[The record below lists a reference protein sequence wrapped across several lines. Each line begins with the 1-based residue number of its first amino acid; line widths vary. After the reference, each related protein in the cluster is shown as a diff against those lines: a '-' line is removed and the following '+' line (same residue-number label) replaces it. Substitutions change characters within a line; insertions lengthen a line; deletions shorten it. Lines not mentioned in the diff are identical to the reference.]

1 MRSRRVCL
9 FSIVIAAA
17 AGLRGQGFLLSTVAG
32 GAAPKTPVA
41 ATQVTITGIGG
52 VAADGQGG
60 VYFTA
65 LDCVFRVD
73 ASGVMTRVAGNAR
86 AGFSGDGGPATGA
99 QLWAPGGL
107 ALDGAGNL
115 YIADTGNARVRK
127 VTAGGVITTVAGGG
141 DAVLGAPMGV
151 AVDGPGN
158 LYIADSGSNRIWKVA
173 AGGGMTVAAGGGHGL
188 IGWDGDGG
196 PATSAVLANPSGVA
210 VDGGGNL
217 FIADTN
223 HYRVRKVTAAGIITT
238 VAGSGVEGN
247 SGGGSAATSAQLGQV
262 MGVAVD
268 GAGNVYIAD
277 SESQRIWKVTTDG
290 AITTVA
296 GNGGYGG
303 YGGYGGDGGRATRAL
318 LFNPLGVAV
327 DAQGNVFI
335 ADADNDRIRKVNAAG
350 IITTIAGD
358 GDFNTYSGDGG
369 PAVEAQ
375 LDYPRGVTVDGSGN
389 LFLADTGNERVRMV
403 TAAGV
408 IGTVAGNTA
417 PWLRSPVAVAADG
430 NGNVYVAD
438 DIGARVMKV
447 SAGGAVG
454 VFAGT
459 GVVGYAGDGGAA
471 VNAELDSPSAVA
483 VDAAGN
489 VYIAEEG
496 NHVVRKVDAAG
507 TITTVAGNGSA
518 GFSGDGGPARSAMLD
533 APGGLAVDGAGNLY
547 IADSGSGRIR
557 KVAAGGTITRVA
569 GNGVQG
575 FAGDG
580 GPAVNAEFNY
590 PRGLAVD
597 GKGNLYIADAFNNRV
612 RMVTAGGLI
621 FTVAGDGEAG
631 YAGDGGVAAGGRLN
645 APMGVAVD
653 GQGNVYVADAGNNAV
668 RRLTAS
674 EAACGY
680 AVSPAVV
687 ETVAAGG
694 TVTLNVKAGAGCEWA
709 VSGLPGWITVAGGVP
724 GAGAGEVAIEV
735 AANGGAA
742 RSVQIEVAGLGVTVR
757 QASSVLE
764 VSAGGVV
771 NGASY
776 QGSVAPGSIAAV
788 FGNFLLGAP
797 VMAASL
803 PLPEDLGGLSF
814 EMGGTAG
821 MFYASLFQANVQVP
835 WEAAGRSAV
844 TVSAALSGQR
854 SAPQMVSVAE
864 YAPGIFAVNGQG
876 TGQGAILDGA
886 NRVVD
891 ASNPAR
897 AGVTVV
903 QIFCTGLGPV
913 TNRPATG
920 EAAPGN
926 PAAETTARPV
936 VTIGGVAAEVRF
948 SGLAPGMVGLYQVNA
963 LTPNGVKGSAAPVV
977 ISIGGVSSN
986 TVTMAVE

>member
-1 MRSRRVCL
+1 MGTRRVR
-9 FSIVIAAA
+9 VIWIALAAA
-17 AGLRGQGFLLSTVAG
+17 WGLRGQGFILSTFAG
-32 GAAPKTPVA
+32 GAPPKTPVA

-73 ASGVMTRVAGNAR
+73 ANGVMTRVAGNAR
-86 AGFSGDGGPATGA
+86 AGFSGDGGPATEA
-99 QLWAPGGL
+99 QLWSPGGL

-127 VTAGGVITTVAGGG
+127 VTAAGVITTVA
-141 DAVLGAPMGV
+141 ALGAPMGV
-151 AVDGPGN
+151 AVDGQGN
-158 LYIADSGSNRIWKVA
+158 VYVADSLNNRIQKVSPNGDITTV
-173 AGGGMTVAAGGGHGL
+173 AGGGPPLV
-188 IGWDGDGG
+188 GWDGDGG
-196 PATSAVLANPSGVA
+196 PATGATLASPSGVA

-223 HYRVRKVTAAGIITT
+223 HYRVRKVAAPGIITT

-247 SGGGSAATSAQLGQV
+247 SGNGNAATSAQLGQV

-268 GAGNVYIAD
+268 AAGNVYIAD
-277 SESQRIWKVTTDG
+277 SESQRIWKVTTG
-290 AITTVA
+290 GTITTAA

-303 YGGYGGDGGRATRAL
+303 YGGYSGDGGSATRAL
-318 LFNPLGVAV
+318 LFSPLGVAV
-327 DAQGNVFI
+327 DGQGNIFI

-350 IITTIAGD
+350 TITTIAGD

-369 PAVEAQ
+369 PAVAAQ
-375 LDYPRGVTVDGSGN
+375 LDYPRGVAVDGSGN
-389 LFLADTGNERVRMV
+389 LFIADTWNERVRMV
-403 TAAGV
+403 TAGGG
-408 IGTVAGNTA
+408 IGTVAGNEA
-417 PWLRSPVAVAADG
+417 PWLTSPVAVAADG
-430 NGNVYVAD
+430 SGSVYVAD
-438 DIGARVMKV
+438 DIGAKVMKV
-447 SAGGAVG
+447 SPGGAVAA
-454 VFAGT
+454 FAGT
-459 GVVGYAGDGGAA
+459 GAVGYAGDGGAA
-471 VNAELDSPSAVA
+471 VSAELDSASAVA

-489 VYIAEEG
+489 VYIADEG

-507 TITTVAGNGSA
+507 TITTVVGNGSA
-518 GFSGDGGPARSAMLD
+518 GFSGDGGPAKSATLD
-533 APGGLAVDGAGNLY
+533 APGGLAIDGAGNLY

-557 KVAAGGTITRVA
+557 KVPAAGTITTVA
-569 GNGVQG
+569 GNGSQG

-580 GPAVNAEFNY
+580 GAAVNAKFNY

-612 RMVTAGGLI
+612 RMVTPGGRI
-621 FTVAGDGEAG
+621 YTVAGDGEAG
-631 YAGDGGVAAGGRLN
+631 YSGDGGVAAGGRLN

-668 RRLTAS
+668 RKLVAS

-680 AVSPAVV
+680 AVSPAAV
-687 ETVAAGG
+687 EVLAAGG
-694 TVTLNVKAGAGCEWA
+694 RVTLNVSADAACEWA
-709 VSGLPGWITVAGGVP
+709 VSGLPEWITGSGA
-724 GAGAGEVAIEV
+724 GAGAGEAALVV

-742 RSVQIEVAGLGVTVR
+742 RSAQIEVAGRGVTVR

-776 QGSVAPGSIAAV
+776 KGTVAPGSIAAV

-797 VMAASL
+797 GMAASL
-803 PLPEDLGGLSF
+803 PLPMEIQGLSF

-821 MFYASLFQANVQVP
+821 MFYASLFQANVQIP
-835 WEAAGRSAV
+835 WEAAGRSPV
-844 TVSAALSGQR
+844 TVSAVLNGQT
-854 SAPQMVSVAE
+854 SAPQTVSVAE

-886 NRVVD
+886 NRLVD
-891 ASNPAR
+891 VSNPAR

-903 QIFCTGLGPV
+903 QIFCTGLGAV

-920 EAAPGN
+920 AASPAN
-926 PAAETTARPV
+926 PAAETAARPV
-936 VTIGGVAAEVRF
+936 VTIGGVEAEMRF

-963 LTPNGVKGSAAPVV
+963 LTPDGVKGSAAPVV